1 MTQKNISHNPAKFLI
16 FSIVGILY
24 FFVPLAPTASGRSTW
39 LVQSVNLIKAWLK
52 PHLSY
57 IVLIFVALLV
67 IGCIVAKVTD
77 RFPLLTRMYGSVKI
91 IPLSC
96 IFWALSLPRWSCS
109 RWGPLPFWTPP
120 WAETAWL

>member
-52 PHLSY
+52 PYLSY

-77 RFPLLTRMYGSVKI
+77 RFPLLTRMYGSVKNYSI
-91 IPLSC
+91 VLYILGL
-96 IFWALSLPRWSCS
+96 IFASMVVFQV
-109 RWGPLPFWTPP
+109 GPAHQP
-120 WAETAWL
+120 AV